1 LITWTRVLA
10 GRWKDPLVAR
20 DVLIGLLVGLGYN
33 LVFAASDVLEMGP
46 GAVSARTYLDTLLG
60 IQRTS
65 SIVLNRVSVGLA
77 AALLFFL
84 LFFVMRFILRK
95 EWLAGIAFVLFFI
108 LGRVIGSANPAITVT
123 SYIIVY
129 GIIVFMLLR
138 CGVLSLVATIFVTD
152 LVPEIL
158 FTTNFSAW
166 YGTGSLFVIALVV
179 GLSILAFRYA
189 LGSQRPWAE
198 LLDR

>member
-1 LITWTRVLA
+1 M
-10 GRWKDPLVAR
+10 AR